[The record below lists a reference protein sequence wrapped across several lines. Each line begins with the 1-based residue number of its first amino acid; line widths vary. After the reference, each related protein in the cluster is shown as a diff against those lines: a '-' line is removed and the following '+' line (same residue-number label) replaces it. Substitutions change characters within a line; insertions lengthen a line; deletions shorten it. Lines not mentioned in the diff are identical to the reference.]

1 MFLYV
6 IIHTK
11 GSKGDEMCR
20 YIVEQTAYGF
30 TKKEFNG
37 TAPKNNKY
45 KIFDSEKSADEWIDK
60 MENIIGGVK

>member
-1 MFLYV
+1 
-6 IIHTK
+6 
-11 GSKGDEMCR
+11 MCR

-37 TAPKNNKY
+37 VAPKNNKY